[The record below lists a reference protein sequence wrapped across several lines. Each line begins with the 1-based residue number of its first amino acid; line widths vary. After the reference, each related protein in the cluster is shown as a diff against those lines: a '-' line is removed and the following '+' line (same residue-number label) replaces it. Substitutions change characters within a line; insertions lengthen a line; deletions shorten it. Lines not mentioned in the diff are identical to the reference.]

1 VAKVDSVGTVLSN
14 QENVSS
20 ISNIEMEDLEALS
33 SCAGGVGGH
42 LKLSLKREFFINLVR
57 TRKREK

>member
-1 VAKVDSVGTVLSN
+1 MDSIDTLLSN

-20 ISNIEMEDLEALS
+20 VSNIEMEDLEALS
-33 SCAGGVGGH
+33 SCADGTGGH
-42 LKLSLKREFFINLVR
+42 LKTSLKREFFINLVR